1 MSTEEYNTKKEFY
14 GKLSDS
20 DVDFLIGELCS
31 AREKNPDVKI
41 MDNMKNGY
49 YNYPNI
55 IEQEKINIQKE
66 SELVNNDILKSIFES
81 DTPLS
86 LEEQNELKAKGLY
99 AEYMS
104 KFNKQEEN
112 DMQSIEDEIRNNL
125 AREEAITEVVS
136 DEVINEGEYFPE
148 ETENNEESVITNE
161 AEIINENK
169 KSSPKVLISGG
180 DRSVDKK
187 SALASAMAFPNFVSG
202 AVSDMGGTPY
212 GEESLQDVA
221 KELVDT
227 VNKVVSGEELKEAL
241 PEVVNTDDDGEMS
254 IEEFNDVPATNLS
267 VPDEELTAVL
277 KEKYSNV
284 NDNDAF
290 KLIEVMNRYK
300 SGEKFN
306 VFEALPESIKTAIN
320 SEAMSVGADKNIIN
334 FFAKSFINDLVNN
347 TYIDREIKDFNEE
360 LKNVLEPMNNISGT
374 LMDEYSDEVYHKF
387 TDKLEDKAN
396 EIEKEHPEK
405 ANELREISKAFTEAV
420 TLSRVLKTVE
430 ETPSIINKAYKEAR
444 DSWNKF
450 CKNYDEK
457 VSLINPSPRS
467 ISYYETGLSQS
478 GVFLG
483 YPDGYLR
490 TVIVLVANSVLKAI
504 DKNNIVEQVYAYY
517 ASNAMYTI
525 AFTANNSEVNDI
537 INKSLVSLVD
547 KIDDYMMPLLLRP
560 TKKNKK
566 NPKLKYNARTV
577 NKI

>member
-1 MSTEEYNTKKEFY
+1 MSIEDYNARKEFY

-20 DVDFLIGELCS
+20 DVDSLIGELCS
-31 AREKNPDVKI
+31 AREENPDVKI

-55 IEQEKINIQKE
+55 IEQEKIDIQKE
-66 SELVNNDILKSIFES
+66 SELINDDILKSIFES

-125 AREEAITEVVS
+125 TREEAITEVVS

-148 ETENNEESVITNE
+148 ETENNEESVIVNE
-161 AEIINENK
+161 AEVINEDK
-169 KSSPKVLISGG
+169 ESSTKILDKVT
-180 DRSVDKK
+180 
-187 SALASAMAFPNFVSG
+187 AFPNFVSNI
-202 AVSDMGGTPY
+202 VTDNGGIPY
-212 GEESLQDVA
+212 KEESLQDVT

-320 SEAMSVGADKNIIN
+320 SEAMSVGADKNVIN

-396 EIEKEHPEK
+396 EIEQEHPEK
-405 ANELREISKAFTEAV
+405 ASELREISKAFTEAV
-420 TLSRVLKTVE
+420 TLSRVLKTIE

-450 CKNYDEK
+450 CKKYDEK

-504 DKNNIVEQVYAYY
+504 DEDNIVEQVYAYY

-537 INKSLVSLVD
+537 INKALVSLVD

-566 NPKLKYNARTV
+566 NPKLKYNAKTI
-577 NKI
+577 NKFWANGVKDPLLEK